1 MAFQKVSLRFQAE
14 QIFDSG
20 RDSKLHR
27 DVHVV
32 LRKGEVGFE
41 AQPLLRRVD
50 PPGGASEAAE
60 GPGHPGVQAQAA
72 GGRH

>member
-1 MAFQKVSLRFQAE
+1 MH
-14 QIFDSG
+14 G
-20 RDSKLHR
+20 
-27 DVHVV
+27 V